1 MSTCHDQC
9 PEMYIVYNLLPYA
22 DSPFL
27 CLPSLPP
34 CSMSLKY
41 SIIGVNLRLQRT
53 RINLGDFTV
62 DTVYSIV
69 LTVIGSSPLMS
80 STILHEAV
88 IYILYV

>member
-9 PEMYIVYNLLPYA
+9 PEIYIVYNLLPYA

-34 CSMSLKY
+34 CSKC
-41 SIIGVNLRLQRT
+41 SIIGVNLRLQLT

-69 LTVIGSSPLMS
+69 LTVIG
-80 STILHEAV
+80 I
-88 IYILYV
+88 